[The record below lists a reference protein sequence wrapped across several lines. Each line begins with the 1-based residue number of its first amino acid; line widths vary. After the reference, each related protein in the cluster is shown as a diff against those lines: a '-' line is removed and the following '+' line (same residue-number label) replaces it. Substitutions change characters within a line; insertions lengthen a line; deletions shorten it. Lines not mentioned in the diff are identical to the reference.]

1 MHKLFALIGI
11 SLLSVGGV
19 QANEVVDSSVTA
31 EQADVA
37 TALITSTDQLGN
49 HLATT
54 PSSPLYKLHPAARS
68 HFVASL
74 VFTPLGLGSFSY
86 EDLAGLSVA
95 DAYRVLSLFGAQST
109 LSSIPGLTESTDL
122 DRTIAAK
129 AQISRN
135 ASGVVGPL
143 ADPRSNKVCVMGPEG
158 ANKCVSEYGH
168 HCTDGCG
175 G

>member
-1 MHKLFALIGI
+1 MNKLFALMGLG
-11 SLLSVGGV
+11 LLSMGGV
-19 QANEVVDSSVTA
+19 QATEVSNASITPG
-31 EQADVA
+31 QADIA
-37 TALITSTDQLGN
+37 TALITSTDQLGS

-54 PSSPLYKLHPAARS
+54 PSSPLYKLSPAARS

-74 VFTPLGLGSFSY
+74 VFTPRGLGSYAY

-109 LSSIPGLTESTDL
+109 VNSVPGLKENTDL

-129 AQISRN
+129 TQASAQ
-135 ASGVVGPL
+135 AGGVVGPL
-143 ADPRSNKVCVMGPEG
+143 GDPRFNKVCVVGPEG
-158 ANKCVSEYGH
+158 ANKCVSEAGH